1 MRVAHDSRVF
11 YFNTLHATPKPS
23 RVGFNKHIVR
33 TFWIRY
39 RILESVVSKVFQFP
53 SLTDS
58 QFPPNS
64 QFGLVPSSLWF
75 RTQFPSS
82 KFYFQSSVFQVP
94 SSKVL
99 KVWVVLSGDANEGQ
113 LPLTAADDL
122 SSVASFN
129 KGLKKAL
136 NRPLSR
142 GWQRR
147 QTIDPLVLTSAH
159 LASAKVRGILGGWAK
174 SQVHQKRWQWKHLF
188 WCFSRWCIH
197 RAKTD

>member
-33 TFWIRY
+33 TLWIRN
-39 RILESVVSKVFQFP
+39 RILESVASKVFQFP

-82 KFYFQSSVFQVP
+82 KFYFQGSVFQVP

-159 LASAKVRGILGGWAK
+159 LASAKVRGIVGGWAK
-174 SQVHQKRWQWKHLF
+174 CQVHQKKMTM
-188 WCFSRWCIH
+188 S
-197 RAKTD
+197 

>member
-1 MRVAHDSRVF
+1 M
-11 YFNTLHATPKPS
+11 
-23 RVGFNKHIVR
+23 
-33 TFWIRY
+33 
-39 RILESVVSKVFQFP
+39 ESVASKVFQFP
-53 SLTDS
+53 SLAAS

-75 RTQFPSS
+75 RTQFHSS

-174 SQVHQKRWQWKHLF
+174 SQVHQKRWQWTRKALVLMLQ
-188 WCFSRWCIH
+188 
-197 RAKTD
+197 

>member
-33 TFWIRY
+33 TLWIRN
-39 RILESVVSKVFQFP
+39 RILESVASKVFQFP

-94 SSKVL
+94 RCWKSGLFCLVTPTKGSCLWRLLTIYHLLRRSTKASKRL
-99 KVWVVLSGDANEGQ
+99 WIGLFH
-113 LPLTAADDL
+113 ADDND
-122 SSVASFN
+122 A
-129 KGLKKAL
+129 
-136 NRPLSR
+136 RPL
-142 GWQRR
+142 
-147 QTIDPLVLTSAH
+147 
-159 LASAKVRGILGGWAK
+159 
-174 SQVHQKRWQWKHLF
+174 
-188 WCFSRWCIH
+188 IH
-197 RAKTD
+197 SF

>member
-33 TFWIRY
+33 TLWIRN
-39 RILESVVSKVFQFP
+39 RILESVASKVFQFP

-58 QFPPNS
+58 QFPLNS
-64 QFGLVPSSLWF
+64 QFGLVPSSIWF

-82 KFYFQSSVFQVP
+82 KFYFQGSVFQFKFQVP
-94 SSKVL
+94 RCWK
-99 KVWVVLSGDANEGQ
+99 SGLFCLVTPTAGQ

-147 QTIDPLVLTSAH
+147 QTIDPLDLTSAH

-174 SQVHQKRWQWKHLF
+174 SQVHQKRWQWTRKALVLMLQ
-188 WCFSRWCIH
+188 
-197 RAKTD
+197 